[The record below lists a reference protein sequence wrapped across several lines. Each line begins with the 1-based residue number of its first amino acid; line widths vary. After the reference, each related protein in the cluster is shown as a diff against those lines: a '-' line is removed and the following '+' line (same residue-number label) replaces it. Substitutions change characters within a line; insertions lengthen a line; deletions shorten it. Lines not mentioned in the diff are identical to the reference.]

1 MEFLAISC
9 DGEEWVRMPEPLR
22 LAGVHM
28 DSSYRRQTTLHR
40 GCSLSW
46 FAQGNGPPVVM
57 IHGIGVGAA
66 GWRPQVQAL
75 ETNFRCLCLDNRG
88 FGESQPIGGSL
99 SVELMAQ
106 DVLALMDAQGWHS
119 AHVMGHSLGGLV
131 ALSLAHQA
139 QDRVR
144 SLALMCTFPSG
155 AIPTRLTPGMMLAGL
170 RTRIG
175 TRRMRRHAF
184 LELVLPPD
192 ALAGVDRDALAERLA
207 ELFSHD
213 LADQPPVAMRQ
224 MGAMRRADA
233 TPFLSG
239 LARIPTLVVS
249 ASHDRIAPPVG
260 GKALAAGIPGARYV
274 EIPDGSHGVTLQLPE
289 RINALLL
296 EHLNAAE
303 ASWNLTPAGASR
315 PDPYP

>member
-1 MEFLAISC
+1 MGLPST
-9 DGEEWVRMPEPLR
+9 
-22 LAGVHM
+22 
-28 DSSYRRQTTLHR
+28 RQTTLHR

-46 FAQGNGPPVVM
+46 FTEGNGPPVVM
-57 IHGIGVGAA
+57 IHGIGIGAA
-66 GWRPQVQAL
+66 GWRPQVEAL
-75 ETNFRCLCLDNRG
+75 GASFRCLCLDNRG
-88 FGESQPIGGSL
+88 FGESQPL
-99 SVELMAQ
+99 SGALTVELMAE
-106 DVLALMDAQGWHS
+106 DVLALMDAQGWQS

-131 ALSLAHQA
+131 ALYLAHKA
-139 QDRVR
+139 RARVR

-155 AIPTRLTPGMMLAGL
+155 AIPTRPTPWIIWAGL
-170 RTRIG
+170 RTRLG

-184 LELVLPPD
+184 LELVLPSD

-239 LARIPTLVVS
+239 FASIPTLVVS
-249 ASHDRIAPPVG
+249 ASHDRVAPPVG
-260 GKALAAGIPGARYV
+260 GRALAAGIPGARYV

-303 ASWNLTPAGASR
+303 ASRSKRESSSQQA
-315 PDPYP
+315 